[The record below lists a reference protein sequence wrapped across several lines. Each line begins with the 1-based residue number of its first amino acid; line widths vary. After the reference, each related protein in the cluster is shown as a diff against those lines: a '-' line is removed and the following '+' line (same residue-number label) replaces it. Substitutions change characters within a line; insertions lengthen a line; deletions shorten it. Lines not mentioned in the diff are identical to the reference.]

1 MAEEETSGEMCVEE
15 GSASAD
21 DHSAASADDHSAAS
35 ASAEQSVESSVEAA
49 SSVASK
55 DLLIDTGS
63 ERSRT
68 ESSVE
73 TRTTTDEELSSLSP
87 VSQLWFLFD
96 VFVKFVLVDREE
108 KEQLQISRNV
118 LLISVML
125 NHVSNSCLQIVIC
138 SFQFVILQPHD
149 SPEEVEV
156 PGSAIQP
163 VDSSDSEY
171 VRIDTHSDVRK

>member
-1 MAEEETSGEMCVEE
+1 MAEEETSGEMCVQE

-21 DHSAASADDHSAAS
+21 DHSA

-55 DLLIDTGS
+55 DLVIDTGS

-73 TRTTTDEELSSLSP
+73 TRTTTEEELSSLSP